1 VKNNSEKFVKLVANL
16 FLNLTK
22 EIFKMSINLKNLVS
36 VLEAKWI
43 GTEAAIFIDHISI
56 DSRSL
61 QNGSQ
66 TLFFA
71 LSGVNNDAHLYISEL
86 IDKGVQNFVVQYIPE
101 SFEGKANFLVVK
113 NTLNALQH
121 FAAYYRHLFDF
132 PIIGLTGSNGKTIVK
147 EWLNFLLSPDYNI
160 IRSPKSY
167 NSQVGVPLSVIAI
180 NEKHNL
186 GIFEAGIS
194 TVNEM
199 DKLEKIIK
207 PTIGVLTN
215 IGTAHDEGFLNL
227 IQKID
232 EKLLLFKDCP
242 VIIYQ
247 KNETVDSCLSQ
258 FAAEYMLHPRKLF
271 SWSFMDKTADVF
283 ILKKENKNDKTR
295 IEYQYKNEIFDLEIP
310 FQDSASIENAIS
322 CLLVLLHFEYDA
334 ATIQNRMQML
344 YPVEMRLEVKN
355 GINNCSIIDDSY
367 SSDFQSLKI
376 ALDFLESQKKNAS
389 KTVILSDIF
398 QSGFSN
404 EELYS
409 KVAQLI
415 SDNKINRVIGIGST
429 ISSFRDKFS
438 NCITFQNTAEF
449 MAHFESL
456 NFANETILIKGAR
469 SFQFEEIVTLLEEKT
484 HETILEINL
493 DSISHNLNFFK
504 SKLANDVKIMVMVKA
519 FGYGNGGLEIAKLL
533 EHHKVDYLG
542 VAFADEGISLKN
554 GGIKLPIMVLNP
566 ESTSFPSI
574 IQYQLEP
581 EIYSVKGLNAFL
593 KIAREKNLKD
603 FPIHIKLDTG
613 MHRLGFEENTLNELI
628 QTLKGNTTVKVQSVL
643 SHLATSDD
651 MNHYDFVISQI
662 KLFEKLSSRLISELN
677 INPIRHILNTSGISN
692 FPDAQFNMVR
702 LGIGLYGVSN
712 DPAEQKYLE
721 NVGTLKSIISQVRT
735 IPAGDS
741 VGYGRRFM
749 AEKPTKIATIPIGY
763 ADGISRLWGNGVG
776 YVLIKNQKAS
786 IVGSVC
792 MDMLMVDVTE
802 IDCKEGDSVIIF
814 GESPTVTEIADALK
828 TIPYEILTSISQRVK
843 RVFFR

>member
-1 VKNNSEKFVKLVANL
+1 
-16 FLNLTK
+16 
-22 EIFKMSINLKNLVS
+22 MSINLKSLIP
-36 VLEAKWI
+36 VLNAEWI
-43 GTEAAIFIDHISI
+43 GSNTDIFVDHVSI

-71 LSGVNNDAHLYISEL
+71 LSGANNDAHLFIAEL
-86 IDKGVQNFVVQYIPE
+86 IQKGVQNFVVQYIPDNCKE
-101 SFEGKANFLVVK
+101 KANFLVVED
-113 NTLNALQH
+113 TLKSLQV
-121 FAAYYRHLFDF
+121 FAAYYRNLFNF
-132 PIIGLTGSNGKTIVK
+132 PVIGLTGSNGKTIVK
-147 EWLNFLLSPDYNI
+147 EWLNFLLSPDFNI

-194 TVNEM
+194 TVHEM
-199 DKLEKIIK
+199 ANLEKIIQ
-207 PTIGVLTN
+207 PNIGVLTN
-215 IGTAHDEGFLNL
+215 IGSAHDEGFLNL
-227 IQKID
+227 EQKIN
-232 EKLLLFKDCP
+232 EKLQLFKNSK

-247 KNETVDSCLSQ
+247 KNEIVDFCLNTFIDENQ
-258 FAAEYMLHPRKLF
+258 VKERIVF
-271 SWSFMDKTADVF
+271 SWSFTDKTADVF
-283 ILKKENKNDKTR
+283 ILKKENKNEKTA
-295 IEYQYKNEIFDLEIP
+295 IQYQYKNKIYDLEIP

-322 CLLVLLHFEYDA
+322 CLLVLLCFKYEPE
-334 ATIQNRMQML
+334 TIQNRMQML

-355 GINNCSIIDDSY
+355 GINSCSIIDDSY

-415 SDNKINRVIGIGST
+415 SDNKVNRVIGIGST
-429 ISSFRDKFS
+429 ISFFKNKFS
-438 NCITFQNTAEF
+438 NAVTFENTADF
-449 MAHFESL
+449 IANFDSL

-469 SFQFEEIVTLLEEKT
+469 SFQFEEIVALLEEKT
-484 HETILEINL
+484 HETVLEINL

-504 SKLANDVKIMVMVKA
+504 SKLKPKTKMMVMVKA

-533 EHHKVDYLG
+533 EHHNVDYLG

-574 IQYQLEP
+574 IQYKLEP
-581 EIYSVKGLNAFL
+581 EIYSIKGLNAFL

-603 FPIHIKLDTG
+603 FPVHIKLDTG
-613 MHRLGFEENTLNELI
+613 MHRLGFEENSINELI
-628 QTLKGNTTVKVQSVL
+628 AALKGNSTIRIQSVL

-651 MNHYDFVISQI
+651 MNHYEFVLSQI
-662 KLFEKLSSRLISELN
+662 RLFEKLSSKLITELG

-692 FPDAQFNMVR
+692 FPDAQYNMVR

-712 DPAEQKYLE
+712 DPSEQKYLE
-721 NVGTLKSIISQVRT
+721 NVGTLKSVISQIRT

-749 AEKPTKIATIPIGY
+749 ASQQTKIATIPIGY
-763 ADGISRLWGNGVG
+763 ADGISRLWGNEVG
-776 YVLIKNQKAS
+776 YVLIKNKKAP
-786 IVGSVC
+786 IVGSIC
-792 MDMLMVDVTE
+792 MDMLMVNVTE
-802 IDCKEGDSVIIF
+802 IDCREGESVVIF
-814 GESPTVTEIADALK
+814 GENPTVTEIADALK

>member
-1 VKNNSEKFVKLVANL
+1 
-16 FLNLTK
+16 
-22 EIFKMSINLKNLVS
+22 MSINLKSLIS
-36 VLEAKWI
+36 VFNAEWI
-43 GTEAAIFIDHISI
+43 GSESDIFVDHISI

-61 QNGSQ
+61 QNGSK
-66 TLFFA
+66 TLFIT

-86 IDKGVQNFVVQYIPE
+86 IEKGVQNFVVQYIPE
-101 SFEGKANFLVVK
+101 NVKGKANFFVVK
-113 NTLNALQH
+113 NTRKALQELAGYH
-121 FAAYYRHLFDF
+121 RDLFDF

-160 IRSPKSY
+160 IRNPKSY

-199 DKLEKIIK
+199 VNLEKIIK
-207 PTIGVLTN
+207 PNIGVLTS
-215 IGTAHDEGFLNL
+215 IGSAHDEGFENLNH
-227 IQKID
+227 KIK
-232 EKLLLFKDCP
+232 EKLLFFKKSA

-247 KNETVDSCLSQ
+247 KNELVDQCLLDFSVKYPL
-258 FAAEYMLHPRKLF
+258 ENRTLF
-271 SWSFMDKTADVF
+271 SWSFTDASADVF
-283 ILKKENKNDKTR
+283 ILKKETKSDSTTIK
-295 IEYQYKNEIFDLEIP
+295 YQYKDKVFNLEIP
-310 FQDSASIENAIS
+310 FSDSASIENTIS
-322 CLLVLLHFEYDA
+322 CLLVLLYFNYDFEV
-334 ATIQNRMQML
+334 IQNRVQLL

-355 GINNCSIIDDSY
+355 GINNCSLIDDSY

-415 SDNKINRVIGIGST
+415 SDNKINRIIGVGAT
-429 ISSFRDKFS
+429 ISSFAAKFPNS
-438 NCITFQNTAEF
+438 TMFQNTAEF
-449 MAHFESL
+449 IDAVEDL
-456 NFANETILIKGAR
+456 NFNNETILIKGAR
-469 SFQFEEIVTLLEEKT
+469 SFQFEEIVSLLEEKT
-484 HETILEINL
+484 HETVLEINL
-493 DSISHNLNFFK
+493 DAINHNLNYFK
-504 SKLANDVKIMVMVKA
+504 SKLADDVKIMVMVKA

-533 EHHKVDYLG
+533 EHNKVNYLG

-554 GGIKLPIMVLNP
+554 GGIKLPIMILNP

-574 IQYQLEP
+574 IQYKLEP
-581 EIYSVKGLNAFL
+581 EIYSIKGLNAFL

-613 MHRLGFEENTLNELI
+613 MHRLGFEDDTIDELI
-628 QTLKGNTTVKVQSVL
+628 ATLKGNSTVRVQSIL

-651 MNHYDFVISQI
+651 LNHYDFVISQI
-662 KLFEKLSSRLISELN
+662 NLFEKLSSKLMMELN
-677 INPIRHILNTSGISN
+677 IKPIRHILNTSGISN
-692 FPDAQFNMVR
+692 FPDAQYNMVR

-712 DPAEQKYLE
+712 DPLEQKYLE

-735 IPAGDS
+735 ISVGDS

-749 AEKPTKIATIPIGY
+749 AEKETKIATIPIGY
-763 ADGISRLWGNGVG
+763 ADGISRLWGNQVG
-776 YVLIKNQKAS
+776 FVTIKNQKAY

-792 MDMLMVDVTE
+792 MDMLMVDVSH

-814 GESPTVTEIADALK
+814 GESPTVIEMADALK
-828 TIPYEILTSISQRVK
+828 TIPYEIMTSISQRVK

>member
-1 VKNNSEKFVKLVANL
+1 MKLVANL

-22 EIFKMSINLKNLVS
+22 EISKMSINLKNLIS
-36 VLEAKWI
+36 VLEARWI
-43 GTEAAIFIDHISI
+43 GSEAAIFIDHISI

-101 SFEGKANFLVVK
+101 NCEEKANFLVVK
-113 NTLNALQH
+113 NTLNTLQH

-227 IQKID
+227 VQKID

-247 KNETVDSCLSQ
+247 KNETVDSCMSQ

-271 SWSFMDKTADVF
+271 SWSFRDQTADVF
-283 ILKKENKNDKTR
+283 ILKKENRNDKTR

-322 CLLVLLHFEYDA
+322 CLLVLLHFEYDS

-429 ISSFRDKFS
+429 ISSFADKFS

-449 MAHFESL
+449 IAYFESL

-613 MHRLGFEENTLNELI
+613 MHRLGFEENTLTELI
-628 QTLKGNTTVKVQSVL
+628 ETLKGNTTVKVQSVL

-662 KLFEKLSSRLISELN
+662 KLFEKLSSKLISELN

-763 ADGISRLWGNGVG
+763 ADGISRLWGNEVG
-776 YVLIKNQKAS
+776 YVVIKNQKAS

-792 MDMLMVDVTE
+792 MDMLMVNVTE

-814 GESPTVTEIADALK
+814 GESPTVTEIANALK

>member
-1 VKNNSEKFVKLVANL
+1 
-16 FLNLTK
+16 
-22 EIFKMSINLKNLVS
+22 MSINLKSLVS
-36 VLEAKWI
+36 VLNAERT
-43 GTEAAIFIDHISI
+43 GPDTDVFIDHISI

-86 IDKGVQNFVVQYIPE
+86 IEKKVQSFVVEYIPE
-101 SFEGKANFLVVK
+101 NCFGKANFLVVK
-113 NTLNALQH
+113 STLNALQK
-121 FAAYYRHLFDF
+121 FAAHHRNLFHF

-199 DKLEKIIK
+199 DKLEQIIK

-227 IQKID
+227 VQKID
-232 EKLLLFKDCP
+232 EKLLLFKESP

-247 KNETVDSCLSQ
+247 KNETVDSCISQ

-271 SWSFMDKTADVF
+271 SWSYTDKSADVF
-283 ILKKENKNDKTR
+283 ILKKENKNETTIIK
-295 IEYQYKNEIFDLEIP
+295 YQYKKENYDLKIP
-310 FQDSASIENAIS
+310 FSDSASIENAIS
-322 CLLVLLHFEYDA
+322 CLLVLLYFDYDSE
-334 ATIQNRMQML
+334 TIQNRMQGL

-355 GINNCSIIDDSY
+355 GIHNCSIIDDSY

-404 EELYS
+404 DELYS

-415 SDNKINRVIGIGST
+415 ADNKVNRVIGIGET
-429 ISSFRDKFS
+429 ISSFAAKFS
-438 NCITFQNTAEF
+438 NCITFKNTNEF
-449 MAHFESL
+449 IENFDNL
-456 NFANETILIKGAR
+456 NFVNETILIKGAR
-469 SFQFEEIVTLLEEKT
+469 SFQFEEIVSLLEEKT

-493 DSISHNLNFFK
+493 NSISHNLNFYK
-504 SKLANDVKIMVMVKA
+504 AKLASDVKMMVMVKA

-566 ESTSFPSI
+566 ESTSFASI

-581 EIYSVKGLNAFL
+581 EIYSLKGLNAFL

-613 MHRLGFEENTLNELI
+613 MHRLGFEENTIDELI
-628 QTLKGNTTVKVQSVL
+628 TALKGNSTVRIQSIL
-643 SHLATSDD
+643 SHMATSDD
-651 MNHYDFVISQI
+651 MSHYEFAISQI
-662 KLFEKLSSRLISELN
+662 KLFEKLSSKLMNELGV
-677 INPIRHILNTSGISN
+677 NPIRHILNTSGISN
-692 FPDAQFNMVR
+692 FPDAQYNMVR

-712 DPAEQKYLE
+712 DASEQKFLE
-721 NVGTLKSIISQVRT
+721 NVGTLKSIISQIRI

-749 AEKPTKIATIPIGY
+749 AHKPTKIATIPIGY
-763 ADGISRLWGNGVG
+763 ADGVSRLWGNQVG
-776 YVLIKNQKAS
+776 YVTIKNQKAS

-792 MDMLMVDVTE
+792 MDMLMVDVSL

-814 GESPTVTEIADALK
+814 GESPNVIQIANALK
-828 TIPYEILTSISQRVK
+828 TIPYEILTSVSQRVK

>member
-1 VKNNSEKFVKLVANL
+1 
-16 FLNLTK
+16 
-22 EIFKMSINLKNLVS
+22 MSINLKSLVS
-36 VLEAKWI
+36 VLNAKWI
-43 GTEAAIFIDHISI
+43 GSDADVLIDHISI

-71 LSGVNNDAHLYISEL
+71 LAGVNNDAHLFIPDL
-86 IDKGVQNFVVQYIPE
+86 IENKVQNFVVQYIPKGYA
-101 SFEGKANFLVVK
+101 GKANFLVVE
-113 NTLNALQH
+113 NTLWALQE
-121 FAAYYRHLFDF
+121 FAAYYRNLFHF
-132 PIIGLTGSNGKTIVK
+132 PVIGITGSNGKTIVK

-199 DKLEKIIK
+199 VKLEKIIK
-207 PTIGVLTN
+207 PNIGVLTS
-215 IGTAHDEGFLNL
+215 IGSAHDEGFENL
-227 IQKID
+227 VQKID

-242 VIIYQ
+242 IIIYQ
-247 KNETVDSCLSQ
+247 KNEVVDSCLSQ
-258 FAAEYMLHPRKLF
+258 FVAEYMLHPRKLF
-271 SWSFMDKTADVF
+271 SWSFTDQNADVF
-283 ILKKENKNDKTR
+283 IEKREHRNDHTF
-295 IEYQYKNEIFDLEIP
+295 IQYQYKNETFNLEIP
-310 FQDSASIENAIS
+310 FNDSASVENAIS
-322 CLLVLLHFEYDA
+322 CLLVLLNFNYDQE
-334 ATIQNRMQML
+334 TIQNRIEML
-344 YPVEMRLEVKN
+344 YPVRMRLEVKN

-376 ALDFLESQKKNAS
+376 ALDFLESQKKKGAS

-398 QSGFSN
+398 QSGFTN

-415 SDNKINRVIGIGST
+415 LDNKINRIIGIGAT
-429 ISSFRDKFS
+429 ISSFADQFPNS
-438 NCITFQNTAEF
+438 TMFDNTADFIAEIDN
-449 MAHFESL
+449 L
-456 NFANETILIKGAR
+456 NFNNETILIKGAR
-469 SFQFEEIVTLLEEKT
+469 SFQFEEIVSLLEEKT

-493 DSISHNLNFFK
+493 DAISHNFNYYK
-504 SKLANDVKIMVMVKA
+504 SKLAPNVKMMVMVKA

-542 VAFADEGISLKN
+542 VAFADEGIALKN

-581 EIYSVKGLNAFL
+581 EIYSLKGLNAFL

-603 FPIHIKLDTG
+603 YPIHIKMDTG
-613 MHRLGFEENTLNELI
+613 MHRLGFENNTIDELI
-628 QTLKGNTTVKVQSVL
+628 ATLKGNSTVRVQSIL

-651 MNHYDFVISQI
+651 PKHFDFVRQQI
-662 KLFEKLSSRLISELN
+662 ALFEKLSSKLMAELS
-677 INPIRHILNTSGISN
+677 INPIRHTLNTSGISN
-692 FPDAQFNMVR
+692 FPDAQYSMVR

-721 NVGTLKSIISQVRT
+721 NVGTLKSIISQIRT

-749 AEKPTKIATIPIGY
+749 ADAATKIATIPIGY
-763 ADGISRLWGNGVG
+763 ADGIARLWGNEVG
-776 YVLIKNQKAS
+776 YVTIKNQKAK

-792 MDMLMVDVTE
+792 MDMLMVNVSDIE
-802 IDCKEGDSVIIF
+802 CKEGDSVIIF
-814 GESPTVTEIADALK
+814 GESPTVIEMAVALK
-828 TIPYEILTSISQRVK
+828 TIPYEIMTSISQRVK

>member
-1 VKNNSEKFVKLVANL
+1 
-16 FLNLTK
+16 
-22 EIFKMSINLKNLVS
+22 MSINLKSLVS
-36 VLEAKWI
+36 VLNAERT
-43 GTEAAIFIDHISI
+43 GPETDIFIEHISI

-86 IDKGVQNFVVQYIPE
+86 IEKGVQNFVVEYIPE
-101 SFEGKANFLVVK
+101 NCHGKANFLIVK
-113 NTLNALQH
+113 STLEALQK
-121 FAAYYRHLFDF
+121 FAAYHRNLFDF

-194 TVNEM
+194 TANEM
-199 DKLEKIIK
+199 DKLEKIIR

-227 IQKID
+227 VQKID
-232 EKLLLFKDCP
+232 EKLLLFKESP

-247 KNETVDSCLSQ
+247 KNEIVDSCLSQ

-271 SWSFMDKTADVF
+271 SWSYTDKSADVF
-283 ILKKENKNDKTR
+283 ILKKENKNETTAIQYR
-295 IEYQYKNEIFDLEIP
+295 YQKQKFDLKIP
-310 FQDSASIENAIS
+310 FSDSASIENAIS
-322 CLLVLLHFEYDA
+322 CLLVLLYFDYDSVV
-334 ATIQNRMQML
+334 IQSRMQGL

-355 GINNCSIIDDSY
+355 GIHNCSIIDDSY

-409 KVAQLI
+409 KVSQLI
-415 SDNKINRVIGIGST
+415 ADNKVNRVIGIGAT
-429 ISSFRDKFS
+429 ISLFKNKFS
-438 NCITFQNTAEF
+438 NCITYQNTAEF
-449 MAHFESL
+449 INDFENL

-469 SFQFEEIVTLLEEKT
+469 SFQFEEIVSLLEEKT

-493 DSISHNLNFFK
+493 NSISHNLNFFK

-566 ESTSFPSI
+566 ESTSFSSI

-581 EIYSVKGLNAFL
+581 EIYSIKGLNAFL

-603 FPIHIKLDTG
+603 FTIHIKLDTG
-613 MHRLGFEENTLNELI
+613 MHRLRFEENT
-628 QTLKGNTTVKVQSVL
+628 
-643 SHLATSDD
+643 
-651 MNHYDFVISQI
+651 
-662 KLFEKLSSRLISELN
+662 
-677 INPIRHILNTSGISN
+677 
-692 FPDAQFNMVR
+692 
-702 LGIGLYGVSN
+702 
-712 DPAEQKYLE
+712 
-721 NVGTLKSIISQVRT
+721 
-735 IPAGDS
+735 
-741 VGYGRRFM
+741 
-749 AEKPTKIATIPIGY
+749 
-763 ADGISRLWGNGVG
+763 
-776 YVLIKNQKAS
+776 
-786 IVGSVC
+786 
-792 MDMLMVDVTE
+792 
-802 IDCKEGDSVIIF
+802 IDE
-814 GESPTVTEIADALK
+814 
-828 TIPYEILTSISQRVK
+828 
-843 RVFFR
+843 

>member
-1 VKNNSEKFVKLVANL
+1 
-16 FLNLTK
+16 
-22 EIFKMSINLKNLVS
+22 MSINLKSLIS
-36 VLEAKWI
+36 VFNAKWI
-43 GTEAAIFIDHISI
+43 GSESDIFVDHISI

-61 QNGSQ
+61 QNGSK
-66 TLFFA
+66 TLFIA

-86 IDKGVQNFVVQYIPE
+86 IEKGVQNFVVQYIPE
-101 SFEGKANFLVVK
+101 NVKGKANFFVVK
-113 NTLNALQH
+113 NTRKALQELAGYH
-121 FAAYYRHLFDF
+121 RDLFDF

-199 DKLEKIIK
+199 VNLEKIIK
-207 PTIGVLTN
+207 PNIGVLTS
-215 IGTAHDEGFLNL
+215 IGSAHDEGFENL
-227 IQKID
+227 DHKIK
-232 EKLLLFKDCP
+232 EKLLFFKKSA

-247 KNETVDSCLSQ
+247 KNELVDQCLLDFSVKYPL
-258 FAAEYMLHPRKLF
+258 ENRTLF
-271 SWSFMDKTADVF
+271 SWSFTDASADVF
-283 ILKKENKNDKTR
+283 ILKKETKSDSTTIK
-295 IEYQYKNEIFDLEIP
+295 YQYKDEVFNLEIP
-310 FQDSASIENAIS
+310 FSDSASIENTIS
-322 CLLVLLHFEYDA
+322 CLLVLLYFNYDFEV
-334 ATIQNRMQML
+334 IQNRVKLL

-355 GINNCSIIDDSY
+355 GINNCSLIDDSY

-415 SDNKINRVIGIGST
+415 SDNKINRIIGVGAT
-429 ISSFRDKFS
+429 ISSFAAKFPNS
-438 NCITFQNTAEF
+438 TMFQNTAEF
-449 MAHFESL
+449 IDAVEDL
-456 NFANETILIKGAR
+456 NFNNETILIKGAR
-469 SFQFEEIVTLLEEKT
+469 SFQFEEIVSLLEEKT
-484 HETILEINL
+484 HETVLEINL
-493 DSISHNLNFFK
+493 DAINHNLNYFK
-504 SKLANDVKIMVMVKA
+504 SKLADDVKIMVMVKA

-533 EHHKVDYLG
+533 EHNKVNYLG

-574 IQYQLEP
+574 IQYKLEP
-581 EIYSVKGLNAFL
+581 EIYSIKGLNAFL
-593 KIAREKNLKD
+593 KIARDKNLKD

-613 MHRLGFEENTLNELI
+613 MHRLGFEDDTIDELI
-628 QTLKGNTTVKVQSVL
+628 ATLKGNSTVRVQSIL

-651 MNHYDFVISQI
+651 LNHYDFVISQI
-662 KLFEKLSSRLISELN
+662 NLFEKLSSKLMMELN
-677 INPIRHILNTSGISN
+677 IKPIRHILNTSGISN
-692 FPDAQFNMVR
+692 FPDAQYNMVR

-712 DPAEQKYLE
+712 DPLEQKYLE

-735 IPAGDS
+735 IPVGDS

-749 AEKPTKIATIPIGY
+749 AEKETKIATIPIGY
-763 ADGISRLWGNGVG
+763 ADGISRLWGNQVG
-776 YVLIKNQKAS
+776 FVTIKNQKAY

-792 MDMLMVDVTE
+792 MDMLMVDVSH

-814 GESPTVTEIADALK
+814 GESPTVIEMADALK
-828 TIPYEILTSISQRVK
+828 TIPYEIMTSISQRVK

>member
-1 VKNNSEKFVKLVANL
+1 
-16 FLNLTK
+16 
-22 EIFKMSINLKNLVS
+22 MSINLKDVVS
-36 VLEAKWI
+36 VLNAKWA
-43 GTEAAIFIDHISI
+43 GSNDAVFIDHISI

-71 LSGVNNDAHLYISEL
+71 LSGVNNDAHLFIPDL
-86 IDKGVQNFVVQYIPE
+86 IEKGVQSFVVQHIPE
-101 SFEGKANFLVVK
+101 NYSGKANFLVVE
-113 NTLNALQH
+113 NTLHALQE
-121 FAAYYRHLFDF
+121 FAGYYRNLFHF
-132 PIIGLTGSNGKTIVK
+132 PVIGLTGSNGKTIVK
-147 EWLNFLLSPDYNI
+147 EWLNFLLSPEYNI

-199 DKLEKIIK
+199 VNLEKIIK

-215 IGTAHDEGFLNL
+215 IGSAHDEGFLNL
-227 IQKID
+227 VQKID
-232 EKLLLFKDCP
+232 EKLLLFKDSP

-247 KNETVDSCLSQ
+247 KNEVVDSCLTQ
-258 FAAEYMLHPRKLF
+258 FAAEYMMHPRKLF
-271 SWSFMDKTADVF
+271 SWSFTDKSADVF
-283 ILKKENKNDKTR
+283 ILKKESKNDHTH
-295 IEYQYKNEIFDLEIP
+295 IQYQYQNEIFDLEIP
-310 FQDSASIENAIS
+310 FSDSASIENAVS
-322 CLLVLLHFEYDA
+322 CLLVLLHFNYNQA
-334 ATIQNRMQML
+334 MIQSRIQML

-404 EELYS
+404 DELYS
-409 KVAQLI
+409 KVADLI
-415 SDNKINRVIGIGST
+415 ASNKINRVIGIGET
-429 ISSFRDKFS
+429 ITAFASKFS
-438 NCITFQNTAEF
+438 NITIFQTKNDFIEAI
-449 MAHFESL
+449 ESL
-456 NFANETILIKGAR
+456 NFANETILVKGAR
-469 SFQFEEIVTLLEEKT
+469 SFHFEEIVSLIEEKT
-484 HETILEINL
+484 HETVLEINL
-493 DSISHNLNFFK
+493 DAISHNFNYYK
-504 SKLANDVKIMVMVKA
+504 SKLAPNVKMMVMVKA

-581 EIYSVKGLNAFL
+581 EIYSIKGLNAFL

-603 FPIHIKLDTG
+603 FPIHVKIDTG
-613 MHRLGFEENTLNELI
+613 MHRLGFEENTIDELI
-628 QTLKGNTTVKVQSVL
+628 TALKGNSTVRVQSIL

-651 MNHYDFVISQI
+651 PKHYDFVNQQI
-662 KLFEKLSSRLISELN
+662 NLFEKLSAKLISELN

-692 FPDAQFNMVR
+692 FPNAQYNMVR

-712 DPAEQKYLE
+712 DPSEQKYLE

-749 AEKPTKIATIPIGY
+749 AEKETKIATIPIGY
-763 ADGISRLWGNGVG
+763 ADGIARLWGNEVG
-776 YVLIKNQKAS
+776 FVIIKNQKAK

-792 MDMLMVDVTE
+792 MDMLMVNVTE

-814 GESPTVTEIADALK
+814 GESPTVIEMAASLK
-828 TIPYEILTSISQRVK
+828 TIPYEIMTSISQRVK

>member
-1 VKNNSEKFVKLVANL
+1 MSLNVKSLVTV
-16 FLNLTK
+16 LNA
-22 EIFKMSINLKNLVS
+22 EWMGQNEDV
-36 VLEAKWI
+36 
-43 GTEAAIFIDHISI
+43 FIDHISI

-61 QNGSQ
+61 QNGSE

-71 LSGVNNDAHLYISEL
+71 LSGVNNDAHLFISDL
-86 IDKGVQNFVVQYIPE
+86 IENGVQNFVVQHIPE
-101 SFEGKANFLVVK
+101 ELKEKANFFMVA
-113 NTLNALQH
+113 NTLEALQK
-121 FAAYYRHLFDF
+121 FAAYYRNLFHF
-132 PIIGLTGSNGKTIVK
+132 PVIGLTGSNGKTIVK

-199 DKLEKIIK
+199 SKLEEIIK
-207 PTIGVLTN
+207 PNIGVLTS
-215 IGTAHDEGFLNL
+215 IGSAHDEGFENPE
-227 IQKID
+227 QKIK
-232 EKLLLFKDCP
+232 EKLVLFKNAS

-247 KNETVDSCLSQ
+247 KNQKVDGCLDE
-258 FAAEYMLHPRKLF
+258 FKNTKLF
-271 SWSFMDKTADVF
+271 SWSFTDQTADLF
-283 ILKKENKNDKTR
+283 IEKKENKNEHTF
-295 IEYQYKNEIFDLEIP
+295 IQYHYKNEVFSLEIP
-310 FQDSASIENAIS
+310 FNDLASVENSIS
-322 CLLVLLHFEYDA
+322 CLLVLLQFEYDQE
-334 ATIQNRMQML
+334 TIQNRIKML
-344 YPVEMRLEVKN
+344 YPVQMRLEVKN
-355 GINNCSIIDDSY
+355 GINNCTIIDDSY

-376 ALDFLESQKKNAS
+376 ALDFLESQKIKGAS

-398 QSGFSN
+398 QSGFTN

-415 SDNKINRVIGIGST
+415 SDNKINRIIGIGST
-429 ISSFRDKFS
+429 IASFSDKFKNS
-438 NCITFQNTAEF
+438 TMFNNRADFIAEI
-449 MAHFESL
+449 ENL
-456 NFANETILIKGAR
+456 NFHNETILIKGAR
-469 SFQFEEIVTLLEEKT
+469 SFKFEEIVSLLEEKT
-484 HETILEINL
+484 HETVLEINL
-493 DSISHNLNFFK
+493 DAISQNYNYFK
-504 SKLANDVKIMVMVKA
+504 SKLNANVKMMAMVKA

-542 VAFADEGISLKN
+542 VAFADEGILLKN

-574 IQYQLEP
+574 IQYELEP
-581 EIYSVKGLNAFL
+581 EIYSIKGLNAFL
-593 KIAREKNLKD
+593 KMAREKNLKHY
-603 FPIHIKLDTG
+603 PIHIKIDTG

-628 QTLKGNTTVKVQSVL
+628 QTLKGNSAVRVQSIL

-651 MNHYDFVISQI
+651 PKHYDFVNQQI
-662 KLFEKLSSRLISELN
+662 ALFEKLSSTLIGELN
-677 INPIRHILNTSGISN
+677 IDPIRHILNTSGISN
-692 FPDAQFNMVR
+692 FPNAQYNMVR

-749 AEKPTKIATIPIGY
+749 AEKETKIATIPIGY
-763 ADGISRLWGNGVG
+763 ADGIARLWGNEVG
-776 YVLIKNQKAS
+776 FVTIKNQKAK

-792 MDMLMVDVTE
+792 MDMLMVNVTE

-814 GESPTVTEIADALK
+814 GESPTVIEMAEALK
-828 TIPYEILTSISQRVK
+828 TIPYEIMTSISQRVK